1 MGLIPF
7 LGPISIVQQI
17 RTLKSRKHGRK
28 EKQHLGQRPFPQGL
42 EEKSQDMVQPARKAR
57 RSANRVARNAAAAP
71 RPTGGLLRPAV
82 HCPTQ
87 RYNMRL
93 RAGKGFTPA
102 EVKAAGW
109 TVREARQ
116 FGVAVDIKR
125 RNRSV
130 EGLQANVQRIK
141 E

>member
-1 MGLIPF
+1 
-7 LGPISIVQQI
+7 
-17 RTLKSRKHGRK
+17 
-28 EKQHLGQRPFPQGL
+28 
-42 EEKSQDMVQPARKAR
+42 
-57 RSANRVARNAAAAP
+57 
-71 RPTGGLLRPAV
+71 
-82 HCPTQ
+82 
-87 RYNMRL
+87 MRL

-116 FGVAVDIKR
+116 FGVAVDMKR

-141 E
+141 EYRSKVKHSHAAILVVTNFGSKNFIMAAI

>member
-1 MGLIPF
+1 MTHNLF
-7 LGPISIVQQI
+7 F
-17 RTLKSRKHGRK
+17 K
-28 EKQHLGQRPFPQGL
+28 
-42 EEKSQDMVQPARKAR
+42 
-57 RSANRVARNAAAAP
+57 NAAAAP

-82 HCPTQ
+82 RCPTQ

-116 FGVAVDIKR
+116 FGVSVDMKR

-141 E
+141 EYRSKVKHCLLPF